1 MPQYHFV
8 QTVTYYLTVEAD
20 TESAADE
27 IAAMTDVSAAGVMAT
42 YEGWQEDGLTL

>member
-27 IAAMTDVSAAGVMAT
+27 IAAMTDVSAAGIMVQST
-42 YEGWQEDGLTL
+42 GWEEDGLTL